1 MRKFRFGLKLFLA
14 LTLVGAFFVA
24 VVTLANSNKVY
35 ADEGTEIVDT
45 LVEETTT
52 TTEEEVVT
60 TTDTTIEEEVVTT
73 TDTTTTEEEENL
85 TLTEDE
91 KGKIDEIIEWL
102 SNLNKEELL
111 DFLNTAKNWLVA
123 GGIVTII
130 SVLSAIIG
138 LIASIIKLNKEKIK
152 NSNLSDENKQ
162 KVLEMTANFEKKL
175 IEGNNQI
182 KTLLLNV
189 INNMSD
195 EEKKAVEANISDVR
209 AKIESALNESNK
221 NSNE

>member
-1 MRKFRFGLKLFLA
+1 MRKFRFGLKLILA

-24 VVTLANSNKVY
+24 AVTLGNNNKVY
-35 ADEGTEIVDT
+35 ASEGTEIVDT

-52 TTEEEVVT
+52 TTEEE
-60 TTDTTIEEEVVTT
+60 EVVTT
-73 TDTTTTEEEENL
+73 TDTTTEEEENL
-85 TLTEDE
+85 TLTEEE

-175 IEGNNQI
+175 IEGNTQI

>member
-35 ADEGTEIVDT
+35 ASEGTEGTEIVDT
-45 LVEETTT
+45 LVEEETTT
-52 TTEEEVVT
+52 TTEEEVVN
-60 TTDTTIEEEVVTT
+60 TTD
-73 TDTTTTEEEENL
+73 TTTEEEENL
-85 TLTEDE
+85 TLTEEE

-175 IEGNNQI
+175 IEGNTQI

>member
-14 LTLVGAFFVA
+14 LTLVGAFFIA
-24 VVTLANSNKVY
+24 VVTLGNSNKVY
-35 ADEGTEIVDT
+35 AYESEGTEIVDT

-52 TTEEEVVT
+52 TTT
-60 TTDTTIEEEVVTT
+60 TEEEVVTT

-85 TLTEDE
+85 TLTEEE

-102 SNLNKEELL
+102 SNLNKEELFE
-111 DFLNTAKNWLVA
+111 FLNTAKNWLVA

-175 IEGNNQI
+175 IEGNTQI

-221 NSNE
+221 NSNNE

>member
-1 MRKFRFGLKLFLA
+1 MRKFRFGLKLILA

-24 VVTLANSNKVY
+24 AVTLGNNNKVY
-35 ADEGTEIVDT
+35 ASEGTEGTEIVDT

-52 TTEEEVVT
+52 TTEEE
-60 TTDTTIEEEVVTT
+60 EVVTT
-73 TDTTTTEEEENL
+73 TDTTTEEEENL
-85 TLTEDE
+85 TLTEEE

-175 IEGNNQI
+175 IEGNTQI

-195 EEKKAVEANISDVR
+195 EEKKAVEANINDVR

>member
-1 MRKFRFGLKLFLA
+1 MRKNSRFMLKILLA
-14 LTLVGAFFVA
+14 LTLVCAFFIA
-24 VVTLANSNKVY
+24 VVILGNNNKVY
-35 ADEGTEIVDT
+35 ASTDGTEIVDT
-45 LVEETTT
+45 LGEEETTAT
-52 TTEEEVVT
+52 TQEEVATTQEEEAVTLTEEE
-60 TTDTTIEEEVVTT
+60 
-73 TDTTTTEEEENL
+73 
-85 TLTEDE
+85 
-91 KGKIDEIIEWL
+91 KGKLDKIVEWL

-111 DFLNTAKNWLVA
+111 EFLNTAKNWLVA

-138 LIASIIKLNKEKIK
+138 LIAAIIKLNREKIR
-152 NSNLSDENKQ
+152 NSNLSEENKQ

-175 IEGNNQI
+175 IEGNTQI

-195 EEKKAVEANISDVR
+195 DEKKAVEANISDVR

-221 NSNE
+221 NSNNE

>member
-1 MRKFRFGLKLFLA
+1 MRNFRFGLKIILA
-14 LTLVGAFFVA
+14 LTLVCAFFIA
-24 VVTLANSNKVY
+24 VVTLGNNNKVY
-35 ADEGTEIVDT
+35 ASTEGTEIVDT
-45 LVEETTT
+45 LGDEETTT
-52 TTEEEVVT
+52 TTQEEVATTTQEEEEAVT
-60 TTDTTIEEEVVTT
+60 L
-73 TDTTTTEEEENL
+73 TEEE
-85 TLTEDE
+85 
-91 KGKIDEIIEWL
+91 KGKLDKIVEWL

-111 DFLNTAKNWLVA
+111 EFLNTAKNWLVA

-138 LIASIIKLNKEKIK
+138 LIAAIIKLNREKIK
-152 NSNLSDENKQ
+152 NSNLSEENKQ

-175 IEGNNQI
+175 IEGNTQI

-195 EEKKAVEANISDVR
+195 DEKKAVEANISDVR

>member
-1 MRKFRFGLKLFLA
+1 MRNFRFGLKITLA
-14 LTLVGAFFVA
+14 LTLVCAFFIA
-24 VVTLANSNKVY
+24 IVTLGNNNKVY
-35 ADEGTEIVDT
+35 ASTSEGTEIVDT
-45 LVEETTT
+45 LGEETTT
-52 TTEEEVVT
+52 TQEEVATTTQEEEEAVTLTEEE
-60 TTDTTIEEEVVTT
+60 
-73 TDTTTTEEEENL
+73 
-85 TLTEDE
+85 
-91 KGKIDEIIEWL
+91 KGKLDKIVEWL

-111 DFLNTAKNWLVA
+111 EFLNTAKNWLVA

-138 LIASIIKLNKEKIK
+138 LIAAIIKLNREKIR
-152 NSNLSDENKQ
+152 NSNLSEENKQ
-162 KVLEMTANFEKKL
+162 KVLEMTANFEKML
-175 IEGNNQI
+175 IEGNTQI

-195 EEKKAVEANISDVR
+195 DEKKAVEANISDVR

>member
-1 MRKFRFGLKLFLA
+1 MRNFRFGLKITLA
-14 LTLVGAFFVA
+14 LTLVCAFFIA
-24 VVTLANSNKVY
+24 VVTLGNNNKVY
-35 ADEGTEIVDT
+35 ASTEGTEIVDT
-45 LVEETTT
+45 LEEETTT
-52 TTEEEVVT
+52 TQEEVATTTQEEEEAVTLTEEE
-60 TTDTTIEEEVVTT
+60 
-73 TDTTTTEEEENL
+73 
-85 TLTEDE
+85 
-91 KGKIDEIIEWL
+91 KGKLDKIVEWL

-111 DFLNTAKNWLVA
+111 EFLNTAKNWLVA

-138 LIASIIKLNKEKIK
+138 LIAAIIKLNREKIK
-152 NSNLSDENKQ
+152 NSNLSEENKQ

-175 IEGNNQI
+175 IEGNTQI

-195 EEKKAVEANISDVR
+195 DEKKAVEANISDVR

>member
-52 TTEEEVVT
+52 TT
-60 TTDTTIEEEVVTT
+60 EEEVVTT

-175 IEGNNQI
+175 IDGNNQI

>member
-45 LVEETTT
+45 LVEEETTT
-52 TTEEEVVT
+52 TTT
-60 TTDTTIEEEVVTT
+60 EEEVVTT

-85 TLTEDE
+85 TLTEEE

-175 IEGNNQI
+175 IDGNTQI

>member
-1 MRKFRFGLKLFLA
+1 MRKFRFGLNLILA

-24 VVTLANSNKVY
+24 AVTLGNNNKVY
-35 ADEGTEIVDT
+35 ASEGTEGTEIVDT

-52 TTEEEVVT
+52 TTEEE
-60 TTDTTIEEEVVTT
+60 EVVTT
-73 TDTTTTEEEENL
+73 TDTTTEEEENL
-85 TLTEDE
+85 TLTEEE

-175 IEGNNQI
+175 IEGNTQI

>member
-1 MRKFRFGLKLFLA
+1 MRKFRFGLNLILA

-24 VVTLANSNKVY
+24 AVTLGNNNKVY
-35 ADEGTEIVDT
+35 ASEGTEGTEIVDT

-52 TTEEEVVT
+52 TTEEE
-60 TTDTTIEEEVVTT
+60 EVVTT
-73 TDTTTTEEEENL
+73 TDTTTEEEENL
-85 TLTEDE
+85 TLTEEE

-175 IEGNNQI
+175 IDGNTQI

>member
-1 MRKFRFGLKLFLA
+1 MRKFRFGLKLILA

-24 VVTLANSNKVY
+24 AVTLGNNNKVY
-35 ADEGTEIVDT
+35 ASEGTEGTEIVDT

-52 TTEEEVVT
+52 TT
-60 TTDTTIEEEVVTT
+60 
-73 TDTTTTEEEENL
+73 TTEEEENL
-85 TLTEDE
+85 TLTEEE

-175 IEGNNQI
+175 IEGNTQI

-195 EEKKAVEANISDVR
+195 EEKKAVEANINDVR
-209 AKIESALNESNK
+209 AKIESALNESNN

>member
-1 MRKFRFGLKLFLA
+1 MRNFRFGLKITLA
-14 LTLVGAFFVA
+14 LTLVCAFFIA
-24 VVTLANSNKVY
+24 IVTLGNNNKVY
-35 ADEGTEIVDT
+35 ASEGTEIVDT
-45 LVEETTT
+45 LGEEETTT
-52 TTEEEVVT
+52 IQEEVATTTQEEEEAVTLTEEE
-60 TTDTTIEEEVVTT
+60 
-73 TDTTTTEEEENL
+73 
-85 TLTEDE
+85 
-91 KGKIDEIIEWL
+91 KGKLDKIVEWL

-111 DFLNTAKNWLVA
+111 EFLNTAKNWLVA

-138 LIASIIKLNKEKIK
+138 LIAAIIKLNREKIR
-152 NSNLSDENKQ
+152 NSNLSEENKQ

-175 IEGNNQI
+175 IEGNTQI

-195 EEKKAVEANISDVR
+195 DEKKAVEANISDVR

-221 NSNE
+221 NSNNE

>member
-14 LTLVGAFFVA
+14 LTLLGAFFVA
-24 VVTLANSNKVY
+24 VVTLGNSNKVY

-52 TTEEEVVT
+52 TTT
-60 TTDTTIEEEVVTT
+60 EEEVVTT

-85 TLTEDE
+85 TLTEEE

-175 IEGNNQI
+175 IDGNTQI

>member
-1 MRKFRFGLKLFLA
+1 MRNFRFGLKITLA
-14 LTLVGAFFVA
+14 LTLVCAFFIA
-24 VVTLANSNKVY
+24 VVTLGNNNKVY
-35 ADEGTEIVDT
+35 ASTEGTEIVDT
-45 LVEETTT
+45 LGEEETTT
-52 TTEEEVVT
+52 IQEEVATTTQEEEEAVTLTEEE
-60 TTDTTIEEEVVTT
+60 
-73 TDTTTTEEEENL
+73 
-85 TLTEDE
+85 
-91 KGKIDEIIEWL
+91 KGKLDKIVEWL

-111 DFLNTAKNWLVA
+111 EFLNTAKNWLVA

-138 LIASIIKLNKEKIK
+138 LIAAIIKLNREKIK
-152 NSNLSDENKQ
+152 NSNLSEENKQ

-175 IEGNNQI
+175 IEGNTQI

-195 EEKKAVEANISDVR
+195 DEKKAVEANISDVR

>member
-1 MRKFRFGLKLFLA
+1 MRKNSRFMLKVLLA
-14 LTLVGAFFVA
+14 LTLVCAFFIA
-24 VVTLANSNKVY
+24 VVTLGNNNKVY
-35 ADEGTEIVDT
+35 ASTEGTEIVDT
-45 LVEETTT
+45 LGEEETTAT
-52 TTEEEVVT
+52 TQEEVATTTQEEEAVTLTEEE
-60 TTDTTIEEEVVTT
+60 
-73 TDTTTTEEEENL
+73 
-85 TLTEDE
+85 
-91 KGKIDEIIEWL
+91 KGKLDKIVEWL

-111 DFLNTAKNWLVA
+111 EFLNTAKNWLVA

-138 LIASIIKLNKEKIK
+138 LIAAIIKLNREKIR
-152 NSNLSDENKQ
+152 NSNLSEENKQ

-175 IEGNNQI
+175 IEGNTQI

-195 EEKKAVEANISDVR
+195 DEKKAVEANISDVR

-221 NSNE
+221 NSNNE

>member
-24 VVTLANSNKVY
+24 VVTLGNSNKVY

-52 TTEEEVVT
+52 TTT
-60 TTDTTIEEEVVTT
+60 EEEVVTT

-85 TLTEDE
+85 TLTEEE

-175 IEGNNQI
+175 IDGNTQI

-195 EEKKAVEANISDVR
+195 EEKKAVESNISDVR

>member
-1 MRKFRFGLKLFLA
+1 MRKFRFGLKITLA
-14 LTLVGAFFVA
+14 LTLVCAFFIA
-24 VVTLANSNKVY
+24 VVTLGNNNKVY
-35 ADEGTEIVDT
+35 ASTSEGTEIVDT
-45 LVEETTT
+45 LGEEETTT
-52 TTEEEVVT
+52 TQEEVVATTTQEEEETVTLTEEE
-60 TTDTTIEEEVVTT
+60 
-73 TDTTTTEEEENL
+73 
-85 TLTEDE
+85 
-91 KGKIDEIIEWL
+91 KGKLDKIVEWL

-111 DFLNTAKNWLVA
+111 EFLNTAKNWLVA

-138 LIASIIKLNKEKIK
+138 LIAAIIKLNREKIR
-152 NSNLSDENKQ
+152 NSNLSEENKQ

-175 IEGNNQI
+175 IEGNTQI

-195 EEKKAVEANISDVR
+195 DEKKAVEANISDVR

>member
-1 MRKFRFGLKLFLA
+1 MRNFRFGLKLILA

-24 VVTLANSNKVY
+24 AVTLGNNNKVY
-35 ADEGTEIVDT
+35 ASEGTEGTEIVDT

-52 TTEEEVVT
+52 TTEEE
-60 TTDTTIEEEVVTT
+60 EVVTT
-73 TDTTTTEEEENL
+73 TDTTTEEEENL
-85 TLTEDE
+85 TLTEEE

-175 IEGNNQI
+175 IEGNTQI

>member
-1 MRKFRFGLKLFLA
+1 MRNFRFGLKITLA
-14 LTLVGAFFVA
+14 LTLVCAFFIA
-24 VVTLANSNKVY
+24 VVTLGNNNKVY
-35 ADEGTEIVDT
+35 ASTEGTEIVDT
-45 LVEETTT
+45 LEEETTT
-52 TTEEEVVT
+52 TQEEVATTTQEEEEAVTLTEEE
-60 TTDTTIEEEVVTT
+60 
-73 TDTTTTEEEENL
+73 
-85 TLTEDE
+85 
-91 KGKIDEIIEWL
+91 KGKLDKIVEWL

-111 DFLNTAKNWLVA
+111 EFLNTAKNWLVA

-138 LIASIIKLNKEKIK
+138 LIAAIIKLNREKIR
-152 NSNLSDENKQ
+152 NSNLSEENKQ

-175 IEGNNQI
+175 IEGNTQI

-195 EEKKAVEANISDVR
+195 DEKKAVEANISDVR

-221 NSNE
+221 NSNNE

>member
-1 MRKFRFGLKLFLA
+1 MRNFRFGLKFILA

-24 VVTLANSNKVY
+24 VVTLGNINKVY
-35 ADEGTEIVDT
+35 AETTEGTEIVDT
-45 LVEETTT
+45 LVEEETTTTT
-52 TTEEEVVT
+52 TTEE
-60 TTDTTIEEEVVTT
+60 DVVTT

-85 TLTEDE
+85 TLTEEE

-175 IEGNNQI
+175 IEGNTQI

>member
-1 MRKFRFGLKLFLA
+1 MRNFRFVLKITLA
-14 LTLVGAFFVA
+14 LTLVCAFFIA
-24 VVTLANSNKVY
+24 VVTLGNNNKVY
-35 ADEGTEIVDT
+35 ASEGTEIVDT
-45 LVEETTT
+45 LGEEETTT
-52 TTEEEVVT
+52 IQEEVVATTTQEEEEAVTLTEEE
-60 TTDTTIEEEVVTT
+60 
-73 TDTTTTEEEENL
+73 
-85 TLTEDE
+85 
-91 KGKIDEIIEWL
+91 KGKLDKIVEWL

-111 DFLNTAKNWLVA
+111 EFLNTAKNWLVA

-138 LIASIIKLNKEKIK
+138 LIAAIIKLNREKIK
-152 NSNLSDENKQ
+152 NSNLSEENKQ

-175 IEGNNQI
+175 IEGNTQI

-195 EEKKAVEANISDVR
+195 DEKKAVEANISDVR

-221 NSNE
+221 NSNNE

>member
-1 MRKFRFGLKLFLA
+1 MRKNSRFMLKVLLA
-14 LTLVGAFFVA
+14 LTLVCAFFIA
-24 VVTLANSNKVY
+24 VVTLGNNNKVY
-35 ADEGTEIVDT
+35 ASENEGTEIVDT
-45 LVEETTT
+45 LGEEETTAT
-52 TTEEEVVT
+52 TQEEVATTQEEEAV
-60 TTDTTIEEEVVTT
+60 
-73 TDTTTTEEEENL
+73 
-85 TLTEDE
+85 TLTEEE
-91 KGKIDEIIEWL
+91 KGKIDKIVEWL

-111 DFLNTAKNWLVA
+111 EFLNTAKNWLVA

-138 LIASIIKLNKEKIK
+138 LIAAIIKLNREKIR
-152 NSNLSDENKQ
+152 NSNLSEENKQ

-175 IEGNNQI
+175 IEGNTQI

-195 EEKKAVEANISDVR
+195 DEKKAVEANISDVR

-221 NSNE
+221 NSNNE

>member
-1 MRKFRFGLKLFLA
+1 MRKFRFGLKLILA

-24 VVTLANSNKVY
+24 AVTLGNNNKVY
-35 ADEGTEIVDT
+35 ASEGTEGTEIVDT

-52 TTEEEVVT
+52 TTEEE
-60 TTDTTIEEEVVTT
+60 EVVTT
-73 TDTTTTEEEENL
+73 TDTTTEEEENL
-85 TLTEDE
+85 TLTEEE

-111 DFLNTAKNWLVA
+111 EFLNTAKNWLVA

-175 IEGNNQI
+175 IDGNTQI

>member
-52 TTEEEVVT
+52 TTT
-60 TTDTTIEEEVVTT
+60 EEEVVTT

-175 IEGNNQI
+175 IDGNNQI

>member
-1 MRKFRFGLKLFLA
+1 MRKFRFGLKITLA
-14 LTLVGAFFVA
+14 LTLVCAFFIA
-24 VVTLANSNKVY
+24 VVTLDNNNKVY
-35 ADEGTEIVDT
+35 ASENEGTEIVDT
-45 LVEETTT
+45 LGEEETTAT
-52 TTEEEVVT
+52 TQEEVATTQEEEEAVTLTEEE
-60 TTDTTIEEEVVTT
+60 
-73 TDTTTTEEEENL
+73 
-85 TLTEDE
+85 
-91 KGKIDEIIEWL
+91 KGKLDKIVEWL

-111 DFLNTAKNWLVA
+111 EFLNTAKNWLVA

-138 LIASIIKLNKEKIK
+138 LIAAIIKLNREKIR
-152 NSNLSDENKQ
+152 NSNLSEENKQ

-175 IEGNNQI
+175 IEGNTQI

-195 EEKKAVEANISDVR
+195 DEKKAVEANISDVR

-221 NSNE
+221 NSNNE

>member
-1 MRKFRFGLKLFLA
+1 MRKFRFGLKFILA

-24 VVTLANSNKVY
+24 AVTLGNNNKVY
-35 ADEGTEIVDT
+35 ASEGTEGTEIVDT

-52 TTEEEVVT
+52 TTTTEEEIVT
-60 TTDTTIEEEVVTT
+60 TTD
-73 TDTTTTEEEENL
+73 TTTEEEENL
-85 TLTEDE
+85 TLTEEE

-102 SNLNKEELL
+102 SNLNKEELF

-175 IEGNNQI
+175 IEGNTQI

>member
-1 MRKFRFGLKLFLA
+1 MRKFRFGLKLILA

-24 VVTLANSNKVY
+24 AVTLGNNNKVY
-35 ADEGTEIVDT
+35 ASEGTEGTEIVDT

-52 TTEEEVVT
+52 TTEEE
-60 TTDTTIEEEVVTT
+60 EVVTT
-73 TDTTTTEEEENL
+73 TDTTTEEEENL
-85 TLTEDE
+85 TLTEEE

-175 IEGNNQI
+175 IDGNTQI

>member
-1 MRKFRFGLKLFLA
+1 MRKFRFGLKLVLA

-24 VVTLANSNKVY
+24 AVTLGNNNKVY
-35 ADEGTEIVDT
+35 ASEGTEGTEIVDT

-52 TTEEEVVT
+52 TTEEE
-60 TTDTTIEEEVVTT
+60 EVV
-73 TDTTTTEEEENL
+73 TTTEEEENL
-85 TLTEDE
+85 TLTEEE

-175 IEGNNQI
+175 IEGNTQI

-195 EEKKAVEANISDVR
+195 EEKKSVEANISDVR

>member
-45 LVEETTT
+45 LVEEETTT
-52 TTEEEVVT
+52 TTT
-60 TTDTTIEEEVVTT
+60 EEEVVTT

-85 TLTEDE
+85 TLTEEE

-175 IEGNNQI
+175 IEGNTQI

-209 AKIESALNESNK
+209 AKIESALNQSNK

>member
-1 MRKFRFGLKLFLA
+1 MRNFRFGLKITLA
-14 LTLVGAFFVA
+14 LTLVCAFFIA
-24 VVTLANSNKVY
+24 IVTLGNNNKVY
-35 ADEGTEIVDT
+35 ASTSEGTEIVDT
-45 LVEETTT
+45 LGEEETTT
-52 TTEEEVVT
+52 TTQEEVVAT
-60 TTDTTIEEEVVTT
+60 TTQEEEEQAVTL
-73 TDTTTTEEEENL
+73 TEEE
-85 TLTEDE
+85 
-91 KGKIDEIIEWL
+91 KGKLDKIVEWL

-111 DFLNTAKNWLVA
+111 EFLNTAKNWLVA

-138 LIASIIKLNKEKIK
+138 LIAAIIKLNREKIR
-152 NSNLSDENKQ
+152 NSNLSEENKQ

-175 IEGNNQI
+175 IEGNTQI

-195 EEKKAVEANISDVR
+195 DEKKAVEANISDVR

>member
-1 MRKFRFGLKLFLA
+1 MRKNSRFMLKVLLA
-14 LTLVGAFFVA
+14 LTLVCAFFIA
-24 VVTLANSNKVY
+24 VITLGNNNKVY
-35 ADEGTEIVDT
+35 ASTDGTEIVDT
-45 LVEETTT
+45 LGEEETTATQEDVAT
-52 TTEEEVVT
+52 TTQEEEEAVTLTEEE
-60 TTDTTIEEEVVTT
+60 
-73 TDTTTTEEEENL
+73 
-85 TLTEDE
+85 
-91 KGKIDEIIEWL
+91 KGKLDKIVEWL

-111 DFLNTAKNWLVA
+111 EFLNTAKNWLVA

-138 LIASIIKLNKEKIK
+138 LIAAIIKLNREKIR
-152 NSNLSDENKQ
+152 NSNLSEENKQ

-175 IEGNNQI
+175 IEGNTQI

-195 EEKKAVEANISDVR
+195 DEKKAVEANISDVR

-221 NSNE
+221 NSNNE

>member
-14 LTLVGAFFVA
+14 LTLVCAFFIA
-24 VVTLANSNKVY
+24 VVTLGNNNKVY
-35 ADEGTEIVDT
+35 ASEGTEIVDT
-45 LVEETTT
+45 LGEEETTT
-52 TTEEEVVT
+52 IQEEVATTTQEEEEAVTLTEEE
-60 TTDTTIEEEVVTT
+60 
-73 TDTTTTEEEENL
+73 
-85 TLTEDE
+85 
-91 KGKIDEIIEWL
+91 KGKLDKIVEWL

-111 DFLNTAKNWLVA
+111 EFLNTAKNWLVA

-138 LIASIIKLNKEKIK
+138 LIAAIIKLNREKIR
-152 NSNLSDENKQ
+152 NSNLSEENKQ

-175 IEGNNQI
+175 IEGNTQI

-195 EEKKAVEANISDVR
+195 DEKKAVEANISDVR

-221 NSNE
+221 NSNNE

>member
-52 TTEEEVVT
+52 TTTEEEEVVT
-60 TTDTTIEEEVVTT
+60 TTD
-73 TDTTTTEEEENL
+73 TTTEEEENL
-85 TLTEDE
+85 TLTEEE

-175 IEGNNQI
+175 IDGNTQI

>member
-1 MRKFRFGLKLFLA
+1 MRKNSRFMLKVLLA
-14 LTLVGAFFVA
+14 LTLVCAFFIA
-24 VVTLANSNKVY
+24 VVTLGNNNKVY
-35 ADEGTEIVDT
+35 ASTEGTEIVDT
-45 LVEETTT
+45 LGEEETTATQEEVAT
-52 TTEEEVVT
+52 TTQEEEAVTLTEEE
-60 TTDTTIEEEVVTT
+60 
-73 TDTTTTEEEENL
+73 
-85 TLTEDE
+85 
-91 KGKIDEIIEWL
+91 KGKLDKIVEWL

-111 DFLNTAKNWLVA
+111 EFLNTAKNWLVA

-138 LIASIIKLNKEKIK
+138 LIAAIIKLNREKIR
-152 NSNLSDENKQ
+152 NSNLSEENKQ

-175 IEGNNQI
+175 IEGNTQI

-195 EEKKAVEANISDVR
+195 DEKKAVEANISDVR

-221 NSNE
+221 NSNNE

>member
-45 LVEETTT
+45 LVEEETTT
-52 TTEEEVVT
+52 TTT
-60 TTDTTIEEEVVTT
+60 EEEVVTT

-85 TLTEDE
+85 TLTEEE

>member
-1 MRKFRFGLKLFLA
+1 MRKFRFGLKLILA

-24 VVTLANSNKVY
+24 AVTLGNNNKVY
-35 ADEGTEIVDT
+35 ASEGTEGTEIVDT

-52 TTEEEVVT
+52 TT
-60 TTDTTIEEEVVTT
+60 
-73 TDTTTTEEEENL
+73 TTEEEENL
-85 TLTEDE
+85 TLTEEE

-111 DFLNTAKNWLVA
+111 DFVNTAKNWLVA

-175 IEGNNQI
+175 IEGNTQI

-195 EEKKAVEANISDVR
+195 EEKKAVEANINDVR
-209 AKIESALNESNK
+209 AKIESALNESNN

>member
-14 LTLVGAFFVA
+14 LTLVGAFFIA
-24 VVTLANSNKVY
+24 VVTLANNNKVY
-35 ADEGTEIVDT
+35 ADEGTEGTEIVDT
-45 LVEETTT
+45 LVEEETTTT
-52 TTEEEVVT
+52 TTE
-60 TTDTTIEEEVVTT
+60 EEEVVTT
-73 TDTTTTEEEENL
+73 TDTTTTEEEEENL
-85 TLTEDE
+85 TLTEEE

-102 SNLNKEELL
+102 SNLNKEELF

-175 IEGNNQI
+175 IEGNTQI

-221 NSNE
+221 NSNNE